1 MNTKKSKEQRFLDA
15 QISLIMGES
24 DDELDELLQEVGF
37 DPTDLAARGTAA
49 VERASAAIELANQT
63 SNALTSLS
71 AQRQREVATRLG
83 IRRSILTALAEH
95 RALVETIPKRFLRT
109 LAKEVGASF
118 ETLTLALSG
127 PVRYASA
134 QHKSDK
140 APEVPNQV
148 TFEQLIRD
156 ASMTE
161 LEIAELMREDI

>member
-1 MNTKKSKEQRFLDA
+1 MSTKKSQEQRFLDA

-37 DPTDLAARGTAA
+37 DPADLAARGTSA
-49 VERASAAIELANQT
+49 VERATVAIELAHQT
-63 SNALTSLS
+63 SDALTSLT
-71 AQRQREVATRLG
+71 AQRQRELATSLG

-127 PVRYASA
+127 PVRFASA

-140 APEVPNQV
+140 APAPPKQV

-161 LEIAELMREDI
+161 QQIAELMREDI